1 MMRGLLAGKSVVAA
15 LLVAVLP
22 AAALQAQDTLCPAE
36 APLGVMIPAPL
47 LATYDFSLADTPNKR
62 TALAYLYTAWNEAR
76 LREARLA
83 YWRAGS
89 FPELEAGGAPDGP
102 PSGPP
107 GPSPKYTIRQVIEEG
122 NQVVVL
128 AFVEGVGIGSRITTV
143 FGTDGGT
150 KIGDGVVE
158 LFRFDET
165 GLIASKVDIVEPV
178 SEASYDF

>member
-1 MMRGLLAGKSVVAA
+1 
-15 LLVAVLP
+15 
-22 AAALQAQDTLCPAE
+22 
-36 APLGVMIPAPL
+36 
-47 LATYDFSLADTPNKR
+47 
-62 TALAYLYTAWNEAR
+62 
-76 LREARLA
+76 
-83 YWRAGS
+83 
-89 FPELEAGGAPDGP
+89 
-102 PSGPP
+102 
-107 GPSPKYTIRQVIEEG
+107 
-122 NQVVVL
+122 VVVL